1 MSLTERAAYLR
12 GLYDGLELDAS
23 KSKEARLM
31 NAIIDV
37 LEEMSGHITENE
49 ESITSLADQV
59 DDVAENLSELEELLL
74 EDDMEYDEDDEL
86 LDDEDD
92 GFETVFQVECPNC
105 QRMLT
110 IDEQVLSEGEV
121 ECETCGQRFSVDLE
135 FEEDEEDA
143 ALSAGDE
150 EEIPF

>member
-23 KSKEARLM
+23 GSKEARLM

-37 LEEMSGHITENE
+37 LEEMAGHVTENE

-59 DDVAENLSELEELLL
+59 DDIAENLSELEQQLLDDDFDF
-74 EDDMEYDEDDEL
+74 EDYEDEDEDEDD
-86 LDDEDD
+86 
-92 GFETVFQVECPNC
+92 FETCFEVECPNC
-105 QRMLT
+105 KRILT
-110 IDEQVLSEGEV
+110 IDDAILASGEI
-121 ECETCGQRFSVDLE
+121 ECATCGQRFSVDLE
-135 FEEDEEDA
+135 FEDEED
-143 ALSAGDE
+143 GDN